1 MRAVFLIAF
10 LLPMSG
16 CLLSTTLKSPTLVKW
31 EETQVV
37 LDTECRDTEKWW
49 ETCKS
54 RFSKKEALSLAQK
67 YCALSNRTA
76 HPEYYWDCADT
87 YSRTTCVTSEELLT
101 YPGGP
106 EGKDSVYYKRCLR
119 KLCHGLQLHPRT
131 SGFMRV

>member
-31 EETQVV
+31 GETQVV
-37 LDTECRDTEKWW
+37 LDTECRNTEKWW

-67 YCALSNRTA
+67 YCELSNRTA

-87 YSRTTCVTSEELLT
+87 YSRTTCVTSEEILT

-106 EGKDSVYYKRCLR
+106 KERTACTTNDACENYVMVYNCIPERQDL
-119 KLCHGLQLHPRT
+119 
-131 SGFMRV
+131 